1 MVQVSTTYQYQYKYM
16 ARHSPTGLLCYADD
30 WEGTT
35 EALNPSAVRFANLRR
50 KTPQQTREPVYLEV
64 QDTQMASELA
74 LVRAP
79 RHGQQCGMT
88 MG

>member
-1 MVQVSTTYQYQYKYM
+1 MVQVSGHM

-30 WEGTT
+30 WEGAT
-35 EALNPSAVRFANLRR
+35 EALNPAAGRFANLRR

-74 LVRAP
+74 LARPP